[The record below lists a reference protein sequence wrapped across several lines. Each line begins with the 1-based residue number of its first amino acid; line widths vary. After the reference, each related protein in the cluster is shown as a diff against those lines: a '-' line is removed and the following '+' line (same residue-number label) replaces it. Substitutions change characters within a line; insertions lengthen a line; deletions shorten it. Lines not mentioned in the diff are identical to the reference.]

1 MYVDKVKSKESF
13 FVYSLS
19 AKTFLKVSSED
30 IEERAAIQIELP

>member
-1 MYVDKVKSKESF
+1 MYKQTKVQWAF

-19 AKTFLKVSSED
+19 AGTFLKVSSED